1 MQFSDRFRE
10 AVGYAAD
17 AHAGHV
23 RKGTG
28 SPYVTHLLEVA
39 ALVLQYGGNETEA
52 IGALLHDA
60 VEDRGG
66 LPRLEDIRSRFGDDV
81 AAIVEG
87 CSDSLVEDPTRK
99 APWRERKQAYIA
111 RVATEG
117 PSARLVS
124 AADKLANVRALRDD
138 YREAG
143 EIVWS
148 RFNGGREGTLDYY
161 RRVTDAFLAHGRSPL
176 LDRLDRTV
184 EELLALASNGR
195 S

>member
-1 MQFSDRFRE
+1 MQLSERFRE
-10 AVGYAAD
+10 AVGYAAEV
-17 AHAGHV
+17 HAGQV

-39 ALVLQYGGNETEA
+39 ALVLQYGGTETEA

-66 LPRLEDIRSRFGDDV
+66 LPRLHEIRGRFGDEV

-87 CSDSLVEDPTRK
+87 CSDSFVEDPTRK
-99 APWRERKQAYIA
+99 APWRDRKQAYIA

-117 PSARLVS
+117 PSARMVS

-143 EIVWS
+143 EVIWG

-161 RRVTDAFLAHGRSPL
+161 RRVTDAFLAHGRTPL
-176 LDRLDRTV
+176 LERLDRTV
-184 EELLALASNGR
+184 EELLALARAGR
-195 S
+195 P